1 MDLGV
6 QETSRPCFLLV
17 FDALLLL
24 ALLSLSLSLSRPC
37 STGEFFICSFR
48 LRLTVNFFSRVPGI
62 CFVVV
67 IVPVISTAQQIFAF
81 LDRLNLN
88 WVNEVFFLF
97 DDLMILRFVLMLILL
112 SC

>member
-1 MDLGV
+1 
-6 QETSRPCFLLV
+6 V
-17 FDALLLL
+17 FDASFRFLPLLLL

-67 IVPVISTAQQIFAF
+67 VVIVPVISTAQQIFAF

-88 WVNEVFFLF
+88 WVNEVFF
-97 DDLMILRFVLMLILL
+97 FV
-112 SC
+112 